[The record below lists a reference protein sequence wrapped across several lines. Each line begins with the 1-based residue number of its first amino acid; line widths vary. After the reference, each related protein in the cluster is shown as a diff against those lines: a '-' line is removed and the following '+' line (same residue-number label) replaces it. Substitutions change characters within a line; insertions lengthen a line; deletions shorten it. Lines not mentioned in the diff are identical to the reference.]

1 MNNSLFY
8 TNNLGSL
15 ELNNVIDELRR
26 NYALKY
32 RDQPDIK
39 QTNAWQGS
47 IKALK
52 QYINPGTWVF
62 MEYGFP

>member
-1 MNNSLFY
+1 VNNSLFY

-39 QTNAWQGS
+39 QTNAW
-47 IKALK
+47 KH
-52 QYINPGTWVF
+52 
-62 MEYGFP
+62 